1 MKDRIS
7 DKHIYCK
14 CEEYKNKCKGR
25 DVDKSNALIKKE
37 DHNHPGRPEKLEVKK
52 ALRRNFDHHSILVI
66 KNFALGIYVEKK
78 LGKVTLNKY
87 EKAVDLTIK

>member
-52 ALRRNFDHHSILVI
+52 ALRRNYDHHSILVI

-78 LGKVTLNKY
+78 TGQSYTKQIRKSS
-87 EKAVDLTIK
+87 